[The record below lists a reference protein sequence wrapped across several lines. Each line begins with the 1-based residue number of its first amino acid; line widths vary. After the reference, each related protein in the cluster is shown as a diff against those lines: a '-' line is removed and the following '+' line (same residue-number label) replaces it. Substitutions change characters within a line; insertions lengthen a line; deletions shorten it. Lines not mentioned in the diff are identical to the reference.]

1 MNKAEL
7 TAAIVKKTGF
17 TKKDAEKAIAAVTD
31 VITETLAAGE
41 KVQIVGFGGFEVRS
55 RPARVARNPRT
66 GEQISI
72 EASKAPVFK
81 AGKALIASINPN
93 PAFTTVVAGKA
104 NNGNGGNEPTGRDR
118 IIENINREKN

>member
-66 GEQISI
+66 GEECLIP
-72 EASKAPVFK
+72 ASRVVKFTP
-81 AGKALIASINPN
+81 GKALKEA
-93 PAFTTVVAGKA
+93 VK
-104 NNGNGGNEPTGRDR
+104 
-118 IIENINREKN
+118 

>member
-66 GEQISI
+66 GEAVTI
-72 EASKAPVFK
+72 
-81 AGKALIASINPN
+81 
-93 PAFTTVVAGKA
+93 PARRVVVVAPSEKLDRCGK
-104 NNGNGGNEPTGRDR
+104 E
-118 IIENINREKN
+118 